1 MKSMP
6 FRISS
11 ILGGEIEYSY
21 IASSKGDN
29 ATIVLLHEGLGSLST
44 WKNFPD
50 LVHYKTGC
58 AVLAYSRHG
67 YGNSSFVKT
76 AFDICYM
83 HQEAL
88 EVLPKLLDDLE
99 ITNPILYGHSD
110 GASIA
115 LIHTGGLKRVVR
127 AIILEAPHVF
137 VESISINGIKEAKKA
152 FENGPLKSSLAKHH
166 ADPDSTFAN
175 WSNAWLNPD
184 FLNWN
189 IESYLEHIKCPTLLI
204 QGRNDAYG
212 TLRQIDAIE
221 TGVRGIC
228 AKIVLDDTGHSPYR
242 EATEAVLST
251 VNNFILKL

>member
-1 MKSMP
+1 MKSRP
-6 FRISS
+6 FQITT
-11 ILGGEIEYSY
+11 ILGGEIEYNY
-21 IASSKGDN
+21 IASSIDDA

-50 LVHYKTGC
+50 LVHHKTGC

-67 YGNSSFVKT
+67 YGHSTFGKT

-99 ITNPILYGHSD
+99 ITYPILYGHSD

-115 LIHTGGLKRVVR
+115 LIHTGGLKRAVR

-137 VESISINGIKEAKKA
+137 VESISINGIKAAKKA
-152 FENGPLKSSLAKHH
+152 FDNGPLKSSLTKHH
-166 ADPDSTFAN
+166 ADPDSSFAN

-184 FLNWN
+184 FLDWN
-189 IESYLEHIKCPTLLI
+189 IESYLENIKCPALLI

-221 TGVRGIC
+221 TGVRGKC
-228 AKIVLDDTGHSPYR
+228 DKIVLDDIGHSPHR
-242 EATEAVLST
+242 EATGDVLNT
-251 VNNFILKL
+251 INNFILKL